1 MVRLGAQFELEGE
14 PKLADVRGKIV
25 GIVVRVLPAK
35 QKISVVGLE
44 SFENAEVLLGAV
56 VGVAFLGIR
65 NQRTDDAERA
75 TDVHGRLGDSGR
87 FRMTPR
93 AWAHFSLVHRR

>member
-75 TDVHGRLGDSGR
+75 TDVHGLRTFTGDWEIPGDSE
-87 FRMTPR
+87 
-93 AWAHFSLVHRR
+93 